1 MSDNE
6 DMKRSGPKPN
16 MDPYARRFKSKSEQ
30 VASDLANDLAKE
42 FGGKMHEVKGEK
54 NTYEIG

>member
-1 MSDNE
+1 MMDNE
-6 DMKRSGPKPN
+6 DMKRSGPKAGMAP
-16 MDPYARRFKSKSEQ
+16 DRRWKSKSELL
-30 VASDLANDLAKE
+30 ADDLARDMAKE